1 MDGQSLTRL
10 ATDPRLARWIGFG
23 WGFAE
28 GLVFV
33 IVPDVYIGFATL
45 FSLRAGMAAWIASIA
60 GSLVAVVV
68 LYALIVVA
76 GLDYLGFLD
85 MLPGISTKL
94 VAEVSR
100 EVGAQGLPYTPLFM
114 LSGVP
119 LKVWAGAAIANG
131 FPLGSVLLWTV
142 FARLVRIAPTVVG
155 FSLARRLWPARPEA
169 HPVGWTA
176 AAGAFWLVFYALY
189 FFQMGI

>member
-1 MDGQSLTRL
+1 MDGHFLTRL
-10 ATDPRLARWIGFG
+10 ATDLRLARRIGFG

-28 GLVFV
+28 GLVFF
-33 IVPDVYIGFATL
+33 IVPDVFISFATL
-45 FSLRAGMAAWIASIA
+45 FSLRAGVAAWIASIA

-68 LYALIVVA
+68 LYALILKV

-85 MLPGISTKL
+85 ILPGISTQL
-94 VAEVSR
+94 VAAVSQ

-119 LKVWAGAAIANG
+119 LKVWAGSAIANG
-131 FPLGSVLLWTV
+131 VPLGAVLLWTI
-142 FARLVRIAPTVVG
+142 FARLVRIAPTVLG
-155 FSLARRLWPARPEA
+155 FSLARRLWPKRPED

-176 AAGAFWLVFYALY
+176 AAGAFWLVFYAFY
-189 FFQMGI
+189 FVRMSG